1 MPASAPRPPIIDADS
16 HFMEVHDSWTKYL
29 DKRFWDRRF
38 DVVED
43 AGGLTWLTVGDRR
56 INTIGRMDPGTIAE
70 EGKAAAEARARG
82 KLSQGR
88 SHDAADGPTY
98 MESLQ
103 PGSYQPGPRVA
114 MLDAMG
120 IDKQLI
126 FPTHGLVLVKQLWDD
141 IPALCANLSA
151 YNRWVAE
158 FNSAAPDRLFGV
170 GHLTLEDPAWAAAEV
185 RRCAAAGIRAIVVP
199 PASTTRD
206 VPIFHASHDPVWRA
220 FVECDI
226 AVCFHIQSHKRLLTP
241 EWYDGDDAV
250 HHKVMDLVFM
260 HLPVAATLT
269 ALIVHGKLEQFAALR
284 IGVMELTG
292 RWVPEWLRV
301 LDTNVTYHAVI
312 GGGGMPKL
320 SLRPSEYVHRQVRV
334 APFAWERIGDC
345 VERAG
350 RETYMFFS
358 DWPHPEGLQ
367 NPVADYEHFL
377 GAVDAETRAA
387 IMGGNCAA
395 LLGLS

>member
-1 MPASAPRPPIIDADS
+1 MADRTITMDADS

-29 DKRFWDRRF
+29 DKRFWSQRF

-43 AGGLTWLTVGDRR
+43 ADGLTWLCVGNRK

-70 EGKAAAEARARG
+70 EGEAAAEARARG
-82 KLSQGR
+82 GRSQGR
-88 SHDAADGPTY
+88 AHDVAGEPTY

-103 PGSYQPGPRVA
+103 PGTYQPRPRLRL
-114 MLDAMG
+114 LDEMG
-120 IDKQLI
+120 IDKQII

-170 GHLTLEDPAWAAAEV
+170 GHLTLEDPEWAAAEV
-185 RRCAAAGIRAIVVP
+185 RRCAADGIRAITVP

-206 VPIFHASHDPVWRA
+206 VPIFDSSHDQVWTA
-220 FVECDI
+220 FVDCNV
-226 AVCFHIQSHKRLLTP
+226 AVCFHIQSHKRPFTP

-269 ALIVHGKLEQFAALR
+269 ALIVHGKLEQFPALR

-301 LDTNVTYHAVI
+301 LDTNVTYHSVI

-320 SLRPSEYVHRQVRV
+320 SLTPSEYVHRQVWV
-334 APFAWERIGDC
+334 APFAWERVGDC
-345 VERAG
+345 IERAG
-350 RETYMFFS
+350 RDTYMFFS
-358 DWPHPEGLQ
+358 DWPHPEGLK
-367 NPVADYEHFL
+367 NPVPDYQRFL
-377 GAVDAETRAA
+377 DGIDAEARTA
-387 IMGGNCAA
+387 IMGRNCAEF
-395 LLGLS
+395 LGVS

>member
-269 ALIVHGKLEQFAALR
+269 ALIVHGKLEQFAAHRRDGADRPLGA
-284 IGVMELTG
+284 GVAARARHQRHLPRG
-292 RWVPEWLRV
+292 HRWRR
-301 LDTNVTYHAVI
+301 HAQAV
-312 GGGGMPKL
+312 
-320 SLRPSEYVHRQVRV
+320 V
-334 APFAWERIGDC
+334 APER
-345 VERAG
+345 VRAPAG
-350 RETYMFFS
+350 TGGAVR
-358 DWPHPEGLQ
+358 
-367 NPVADYEHFL
+367 L
-377 GAVDAETRAA
+377 GAHRRLRRARRPRDVHVLQRLAAPRRSAESR
-387 IMGGNCAA
+387 G
-395 LLGLS
+395 